1 MNILPFH
8 CPAFLFFC
16 AEFINGTGSFVLP
29 YRIRTFFDIASTRTY
44 VLVYLYLC
52 PMFYNSICHMAAI
65 CLLVILV
72 FHICGEL
79 SILSY
84 RIKNVEA
91 YSRDALVVRIRS
103 FVQMH
108 LKIIWMA
115 KSVDNAFNMVLMSE
129 LFGLSVI
136 LIISMYQVL
145 MNLDISELATC
156 CTFIFFSVI
165 SIVMLY
171 GCCLIGEQLT
181 QQCISVLDACYQ
193 CNWYEMPL
201 NCKRNLLMCMIRSQ
215 VMLYLTAG
223 KFYVFSLNGFT
234 DIIKT
239 SLAYLSVLR
248 TLL

>member
-1 MNILPFH
+1 MSFS
-8 CPAFLFFC
+8 ADDQ
-16 AEFINGTGSFVLP
+16 EFINGTGSFVLP

-145 MNLDISELATC
+145 MVRHRELFYDRNHENYERQRSNLTGFSKFLTERFTRWCRIISAARSCVTRTTRLSLYFSSGIPLEKVSRMRFSEPGHLGTGDLLYIHIFLRNFDRYALRVLLDRRATDS
-156 CTFIFFSVI
+156 T
-165 SIVMLY
+165 
-171 GCCLIGEQLT
+171 G
-181 QQCISVLDACYQ
+181 
-193 CNWYEMPL
+193 
-201 NCKRNLLMCMIRSQ
+201 R
-215 VMLYLTAG
+215 
-223 KFYVFSLNGFT
+223 
-234 DIIKT
+234 
-239 SLAYLSVLR
+239 
-248 TLL
+248 